1 MSRYILV
8 LAALLVGSVHATCP
22 TRAIADDFYK
32 GKTLRLIVMTSPGG
46 GYDTYARAI
55 ARHLGNHI
63 PGNPSVIVQ
72 NMPGGGGLIATHQLY
87 NVTKPDGLT
96 IGMIN
101 AGIIVWQA
109 VGMEQIRYDAA
120 KFSWIGTPGE
130 ALPICAVMG
139 FTGIKNFDQLLQ
151 SKKPLNFGSA
161 GTSTYQQP
169 MLLKLLFNANVSVVE
184 GYVGTGGIRAAME
197 RREVDAACWQ
207 WDSMKVTA
215 RELLNTEGP
224 NRLIPIL
231 IEGKADDPEVRD
243 LPQYSDFIKGEEK
256 KSLFNAWLSQYK
268 LSRPLVAPPATP
280 RPRIEILRTALKRTL
295 ESRQFQAVADK
306 MQLDIQHVAGETI
319 ERYVQETLAISPSV
333 KEKLRPIVLR

>member
-8 LAALLVGSVHATCP
+8 VAALVVGSVHATCP

-169 MLLKLLFNANVSVVE
+169 MLLKLLFNANISVVE

-243 LPQYSDFIKGEEK
+243 LPQYSDFIKGEENV
-256 KSLFNAWLSQYK
+256 SLFNAWLSQYK
-268 LSRPLVAPPATP
+268 LSRPLVAPPDTP
-280 RPRIEILRTALKRTL
+280 NFRLEVLRTALKRTL
-295 ESRQFQAVADK
+295 ESSQFQALADK
-306 MQLDIQHVAGETI
+306 MQLDINHVPGETI
-319 ERYVQETLAISPSV
+319 ERYVKAALSISSSV